1 MQDLTGRFPMALAP
15 TSQEGGGLV
24 DHGQGQA
31 AMTAPGSVPVT
42 PMPPPA
48 DGPVLPMPQVSGT
61 TIPLS
66 HVQRGYHGDRAVGD
80 AARFRSVQRGRH
92 GDRHVGRLPAVHA
105 DRRALGPAW

>member
-1 MQDLTGRFPMALAP
+1 MQDLTGRYPASLAP

-24 DHGQGQA
+24 DHGQAQA

-48 DGPVLPMPQVSGT
+48 DGPVLPMPQVTGT

-66 HVQRGYHGDRAVGD
+66 D
-80 AARFRSVQRGRH
+80 APGSPELAPAPGSGRWT
-92 GDRHVGRLPAVHA
+92 GKPSGAAGLWKEVP
-105 DRRALGPAW
+105 

>member
-66 HVQRGYHGDRAVGD
+66 HAPGSAEPPPEPGGFGAWAGKPSG
-80 AARFRSVQRGRH
+80 AAGFWKDV
-92 GDRHVGRLPAVHA
+92 P
-105 DRRALGPAW
+105 